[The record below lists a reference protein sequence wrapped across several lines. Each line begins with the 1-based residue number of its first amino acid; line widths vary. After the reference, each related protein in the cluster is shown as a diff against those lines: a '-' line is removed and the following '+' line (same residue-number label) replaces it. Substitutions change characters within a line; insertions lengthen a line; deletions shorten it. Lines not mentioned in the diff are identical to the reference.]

1 MNYESSTLRDECPS
15 ARRSTVQSRALHLA
29 CRMLGDAAHLAKY
42 LGVSE
47 EQLLTWLQA
56 RDDPPRE
63 AFLKV
68 VDVILSQWEARDDV
82 MCAARKH

>member
-1 MNYESSTLRDECPS
+1 
-15 ARRSTVQSRALHLA
+15 
-29 CRMLGDAAHLAKY
+29 MLGDAAHLARY

-63 AFLKV
+63 VFLNV
-68 VDVILSQWEARDDV
+68 VDVILSQWEAREDV

>member
-1 MNYESSTLRDECPS
+1 MNYESSTLRDECPT
-15 ARRSTVQSRALHLA
+15 ARQSTVQSRALHLA

-63 AFLKV
+63 VFLKV
-68 VDVILSQWEARDDV
+68 VEVILSQWKARDDV
-82 MCAARKH
+82 ICAARKH

>member
-1 MNYESSTLRDECPS
+1 
-15 ARRSTVQSRALHLA
+15 
-29 CRMLGDAAHLAKY
+29 MLGDAAHLAKY

-47 EQLLTWLQA
+47 EQLLTWLEA